1 MPDDAPDDAPDD
13 VDVLL
18 LTAETR
24 ARHRQR
30 LETYADRV
38 RIVELAPG
46 SVVHADDIAELTLAF
61 FSHDAWPEL
70 TPNFMAVSLEASS
83 LRWLHTMSAGVDH
96 PVFQTFVDRGVRV
109 TTSSGASAEPI
120 AATVLM
126 YLLALSRQLP
136 RLTIAQRRREWAPE
150 RYADLVGRELVI
162 VGWGPI
168 GQAVARLGVAIG
180 MRPTIVRRAARGD
193 EPFPVRPIAELTD
206 AVADAGALVLA
217 VPLTEDTRGLVGAA
231 TFASMPTDALFV
243 NVGRGELVDQA
254 ALTAALVEE
263 SIAGAG
269 LDVFDPEPLPA
280 DDPLWDAPNTII
292 TPHNSGTTDST
303 ARRVDDLFF
312 DNLDRLLRGAEL
324 RNEIGR

>member
-1 MPDDAPDDAPDD
+1 MPDDAPDDVAAD
-13 VDVLL
+13 VEVLL
-18 LTAETR
+18 LTAEAH

-30 LETYADRV
+30 LDAYSDRV
-38 RIVELAPG
+38 RVVEIAAG
-46 SVVHADDIAELTLAF
+46 QVVSTDDIAALTMAF

-70 TPNFMAVSLEASS
+70 TPNFMAVSLEASN

-136 RLTIAQRRREWAPE
+136 RLAAAQQRHEWAPE
-150 RYADLVGRELVI
+150 RYADLAGRELVI

-168 GQAVARLGVAIG
+168 GQAVARLGVAVG
-180 MRPTIVRRAARGD
+180 MRPTIVRRSARGD
-193 EPFPVRPIAELTD
+193 EPYPVRPIAELND
-206 AVADAGALVLA
+206 AVRAAGALVLA
-217 VPLTEDTRGLVGAA
+217 VPLTDATRGLVGAA
-231 TFASMPTDALFV
+231 TFAALPTDALFV
-243 NVGRGELVDQA
+243 NVGRGELVDQP
-254 ALTAALVEE
+254 ALTAALVDG

-292 TPHNSGTTDST
+292 TPAQLRDHRLDGA
-303 ARRVDDLFF
+303 ARRRSV
-312 DNLDRLLRGAEL
+312 LRQSRPL
-324 RNEIGR
+324 RAR

>member
-1 MPDDAPDDAPDD
+1 MPNDDDARGD
-13 VDVLL
+13 VEVLL
-18 LTAETR
+18 VTAETR
-24 ARHRQR
+24 DRHRER
-30 LETYADRV
+30 LDAYADRV
-38 RIVELAPG
+38 RIVELALG
-46 SVVHADDIAELTLAF
+46 RVVPPEDIADLTLAF

-136 RLTIAQRRREWAPE
+136 RLTAAHQRHEWAPE
-150 RYADLVGRELVI
+150 RYVDLVGRELVI

-168 GQAVARLGVAIG
+168 GQAVARLGVAVG

-193 EPFPVRPIAELTD
+193 EPYPVRPIADLTD
-206 AVADAGALVLA
+206 AVRGAGALVLA
-217 VPLTEDTRGLVGAA
+217 VPLTEATRGLVSAA
-231 TFASMPTDALFV
+231 TFAAMPADALFV
-243 NVGRGELVDQA
+243 NVGRGELVDQV
-254 ALTAALVEE
+254 ALTAALVEG

-312 DNLDRLLRGAEL
+312 DNLDRYLSGAEL
-324 RNEIGR
+324 RNEMGR